1 MDTDGDK
8 AAANSKA
15 VPNGEKKAAPSA
27 EQMTADKAAIANA
40 QTLEEVAR
48 LEQAL
53 KLGVMPSE
61 MEG

>member
-27 EQMTADKAAIANA
+27 EQMTAVKAAIANA
-40 QTLEEVAR
+40 QTLEAVAR
-48 LEQAL
+48 LEPAFKPGL
-53 KLGVMPSE
+53 MPTE